1 MKKGQ
6 KKMRVWK
13 QFMRPVAAIM
23 VALMIGAVL
32 ILYAGANPI
41 KAYKDLI
48 MGSFGS
54 FYNFTEVLVKASP
67 LWLAGLGVTISFK
80 AGIFNVG
87 AEGQIMMGALATAW
101 VGVVF
106 GKIPMLLL
114 LPITM
119 LTAMLAGGIW
129 ASIPAM
135 MKAKLGV
142 DEIITTIMFNY
153 IATWIVSYFVNGPMK
168 DPVGTNPQ
176 TAELGAGAQLPILVP
191 ATRLHAGLILT
202 LILIIIMYFVI
213 SKSTFGYKVRL
224 LGNSISV
231 AKASGIHVSTTLIT
245 TMIISGG
252 LSGLAGMMEISGLHH
267 RLLNS
272 FSPGYGFTAVVVA
285 LLGNLNPLAVFI
297 SGFFFAA
304 MTVGANEMQR
314 SAAIPTSLISVI
326 QGLIV
331 FFVLIS
337 ETKGFSISALLNT
350 RKGREAQK

>member
-1 MKKGQ
+1 ML
-6 KKMRVWK
+6 
-13 QFMRPVAAIM
+13 AA
-23 VALMIGAVL
+23 V
-32 ILYAGANPI
+32 
-41 KAYKDLI
+41 
-48 MGSFGS
+48 
-54 FYNFTEVLVKASP
+54 
-67 LWLAGLGVTISFK
+67 
-80 AGIFNVG
+80 
-87 AEGQIMMGALATAW
+87 
-101 VGVVF
+101 
-106 GKIPMLLL
+106 
-114 LPITM
+114 
-119 LTAMLAGGIW
+119 LAGGIW
-129 ASIPAM
+129 ASIPGM

-153 IATWIVSYFVNGPMK
+153 IATWVVSYFVTGPLK
-168 DPVGTNPQ
+168 DPAGVNPQ
-176 TAELGAGAQLPILVP
+176 TAELGAGAQLPILVK

-202 LILIIIMYFVI
+202 LILIVVMYFVI
-213 SKSTFGYKVRL
+213 QKSTFGYKVRL
-224 LGNSISV
+224 LGSSLTV
-231 AKASGIHVSTTLIT
+231 ARASGVNVPLTLIT

-285 LLGNLNPLAVFI
+285 LLGNLNPLAVFV

-337 ETKGFSISALLNT
+337 EVKHFPKPHIFTSKKEDRGVT
-350 RKGREAQK
+350 E